1 MTIRSIKT
9 SYWDRGKPTQRL
21 GVRIKNDHGYLFIE
35 PEDVVEVSNRLVD
48 WLEETCPQHDHMDE
62 KETP

>member
-1 MTIRSIKT
+1 MTIRSVRT
-9 SYWDRGKPTQRL
+9 YYWDRGKPTEKL
-21 GVRIKNDHGYLFIE
+21 GVIIRNQHGFLFIE

-48 WLEETCPQHDHMDE
+48 WVEENYQQHDG

>member
-1 MTIRSIKT
+1 MTIRGVKT
-9 SYWDRGKPTQRL
+9 YYWDRGKPTEKL
-21 GVRIKNDHGYLFIE
+21 GVLIRNQHGFLFIE

-48 WLEETCPQHDHMDE
+48 WLEENYQQHDYMDE

>member
-1 MTIRSIKT
+1 MTIRSVRT
-9 SYWDRGKPTQRL
+9 YFWDRGKPTQRL
-21 GVRIKNDHGYLFIE
+21 GVLIKNEHGFLFIE

-48 WLEETCPQHDHMDE
+48 WLEANHQQHDE

>member
-9 SYWDRGKPTQRL
+9 HYWDRGKPTQTL
-21 GVRIKNDHGYLFIE
+21 GVRVKNDHGYLFIE

-48 WLEETCPQHDHMDE
+48 WLEENYQQHDHADRIDQR
-62 KETP
+62 